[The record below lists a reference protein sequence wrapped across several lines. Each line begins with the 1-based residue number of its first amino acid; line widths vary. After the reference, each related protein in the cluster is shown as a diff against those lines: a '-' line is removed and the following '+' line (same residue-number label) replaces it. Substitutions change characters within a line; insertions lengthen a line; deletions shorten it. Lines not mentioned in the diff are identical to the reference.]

1 MRGRALPCEDVFQCA
16 CADAL
21 RRRKRGGVLC
31 RAMSTDAQA
40 QAEQALM
47 EADNTDM
54 RELAHQ
60 RTQAEQALMEADG
73 DLDRA
78 LRLLTE

>member
-1 MRGRALPCEDVFQCA
+1 
-16 CADAL
+16 
-21 RRRKRGGVLC
+21 
-31 RAMSTDAQA
+31 MSTDAQA

-54 RELAHQ
+54 RELAHE